1 MKKKSVHSAS
11 ETDFDKSVYDNVD
24 QNREMSISY
33 TEKTLEGWMKV

>member
-11 ETDFDKSVYDNVD
+11 VKDFDKSVYDNVD
-24 QNREMSISY
+24 QNHKMSIFY